1 MAHLMKARDVFYKVA
16 KKDIVCHPFKIMMRS
31 GEYAAGDYYF
41 LSIKNVLRA
50 IKIEGPDLQIIEID
64 SYENVGT
71 KAEILQFKREGSSIR
86 VRKSI
91 IAGHNLWRD
100 DFEGRGVRYEVFVS
114 DSLQR
119 EIKKAKLTGVKFTE
133 LIET

>member
-1 MAHLMKARDVFYKVA
+1 MNICSPYTPERGSVKFNML
-16 KKDIVCHPFKIMMRS
+16 
-31 GEYAAGDYYF
+31 
-41 LSIKNVLRA
+41 IKNLLRA
-50 IKIEGPDLQIIEID
+50 IKIEGPDLQIIEMD

-71 KAEILQFKREGSSIR
+71 KAEVLQFNRKGSSIR

-91 IAGHNLWRD
+91 IASHNLWRD
-100 DFEGRGVRYEVFVS
+100 DLEGRGVGYDVYIS
-114 DSLQR
+114 DSLQS